1 MKGQKQ
7 TQLSCNTASKCHRQ
21 FETVLQVRTDFSQE
35 NFGTSNKLTEIFTC
49 TSTIQVACDS
59 LIQHDKCW
67 EILQK
72 LCFKTLDN
80 HYDVSQT
87 VKMLNKCCTV
97 KPLWYRRQR
106 EGVECLYYGGVHI
119 TVRVLK
125 EGCAWNSRM
134 SWEAQSA
141 KCKQQSCT
149 VLTKKLP
156 WQWCS
161 TGWD

>member
-72 LCFKTLDN
+72 LCFKTLEN

-87 VKMLNKCCTV
+87 QSNCSINVVQSNLYGTDARGRELSVCTTEESTLQYESLRKGVPEILECHEKHRVQNANNKV
-97 KPLWYRRQR
+97 
-106 EGVECLYYGGVHI
+106 
-119 TVRVLK
+119 VL
-125 EGCAWNSRM
+125 S
-134 SWEAQSA
+134 
-141 KCKQQSCT
+141 
-149 VLTKKLP
+149 
-156 WQWCS
+156 
-161 TGWD
+161 